1 MSLNTSF
8 YLCSINVS
16 VLTCET
22 DGIGRLMGSWAPGR
36 AARRHLQLI
45 QRRTPPSVSGRRA
58 PPPDLVGERLAELE
72 RPLPHDIVTDDDAA
86 CDQHLL
92 DHAQA
97 EWKAEVEPYLMTDYL
112 GWETVAGIAGQTGV
126 VILSGYPPC
135 SRSASWPAAKLTV
148 PIMVCKLTFMG
159 ILPYGKMAL

>member
-1 MSLNTSF
+1 ML
-8 YLCSINVS
+8 YKRVS
-16 VLTCET
+16 SNLR
-22 DGIGRLMGSWAPGR
+22 DGRHRPSHGFVASGR
-36 AARRHLQLI
+36 AALRHLQLI
-45 QRRTPPSVSGRRA
+45 QRRTPSSVSGRRA

-72 RPLPHDIVTDDDAA
+72 RSLPHDTVTDDDAA
-86 CDQHLL
+86 CGQHLL

-97 EWKAEVEPYLMTDYL
+97 EWKAEVEPYHMTDYL

-135 SRSASWPAAKLTV
+135 SRFTSRPATKLTV
-148 PIMVCKLTFMG
+148 PIMACKSIFMG